1 MKKLTALIGLYIAK
15 NLFSTLFGVLNDIKK
30 GNKSK
35 FHPNVLYLEKD
46 EKLNGKKILFLG
58 SSITYGAASH
68 GVSFC

>member
-15 NLFSTLFGVLNDIKK
+15 NLFSTLFSVLNDIKK

-46 EKLNGKKILFLG
+46 EKLNGKKILF
-58 SSITYGAASH
+58 
-68 GVSFC
+68 